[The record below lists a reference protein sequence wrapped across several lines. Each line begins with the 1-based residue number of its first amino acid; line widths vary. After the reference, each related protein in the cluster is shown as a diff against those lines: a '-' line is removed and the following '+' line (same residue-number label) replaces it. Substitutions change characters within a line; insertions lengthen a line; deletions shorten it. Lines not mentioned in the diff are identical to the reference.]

1 MAEEQSPTKRTVED
15 AGPSR
20 RVKQK
25 TSSDAI
31 KTGKLFTH
39 PTHKLMEAGNRTIE
53 SKIRTAIIIIID
65 DSHSLSLH

>member
-1 MAEEQSPTKRTVED
+1 MAEEQSPTKRAVED

-39 PTHKLMEAGNRTIE
+39 PTHKLMEAGNRTI
-53 SKIRTAIIIIID
+53 IRTAIIIID